1 MLRTSLVVIAAAVAA
16 SSVRGS
22 GTINF
27 GNSVEHISVNTSG
40 SSGRATFNDRTV
52 SGNVNGTIDVNC
64 VRIAGNEATISGIV
78 THSNRKSIEG
88 FEALFQIRDNG
99 VARGRNDDKGKR
111 EGDND
116 NKGKNEGRGKDDDK
130 AKNEGRGKDD
140 DKDNKGRGNA
150 KDRATDMA
158 SPILFHAVGTGS
170 NCQVP
175 GEFDLVPVKGDF
187 SIRP

>member
-1 MLRTSLVVIAAAVAA
+1 MLRASLVVIAAAVAA
-16 SSVRGS
+16 SSVKGS

-27 GNSVEHISVNTSG
+27 GASIEHISVNTSG
-40 SSGRATFNDRTV
+40 SSGRATFNDRTA
-52 SGNVNGTIDVNC
+52 SGNVNGTINVNC
-64 VRIAGNEATISGIV
+64 VRIVGNEATISGIV

-99 VARGRNDDKGKR
+99 
-111 EGDND
+111 
-116 NKGKNEGRGKDDDK
+116 
-130 AKNEGRGKDD
+130 
-140 DKDNKGRGNA
+140 KGRGNA
-150 KDRATDMA
+150 KDSGTDMA

-187 SIRP
+187 TIQS

>member
-1 MLRTSLVVIAAAVAA
+1 MLRASLVLITAAIAA
-16 SSVRGS
+16 SSVKGS

-27 GNSVEHISVNTSG
+27 GASVERYSINTSG
-40 SSGRATFNDRTV
+40 STGRVTFNDKTV

-64 VRIAGNEATISGIV
+64 VRIVGNEATISGIV

-88 FEALFQIRDNG
+88 FEGLLQIRDNG
-99 VARGRNDDKGKR
+99 K
-111 EGDND
+111 
-116 NKGKNEGRGKDDDK
+116 GRGK
-130 AKNEGRGKDD
+130 NGGP
-140 DKDNKGRGNA
+140 
-150 KDRATDMA
+150 DMG

-187 SIRP
+187 TVQP

>member
-1 MLRTSLVVIAAAVAA
+1 MLRASLVVIAAAVAA
-16 SSVRGS
+16 SSVKGS

-27 GNSVEHISVNTSG
+27 GASIEHISVNTSG
-40 SSGRATFNDRTV
+40 SSGRATFNDRTA
-52 SGNVNGTIDVNC
+52 SGNVNGTINVNC
-64 VRIAGNEATISGIV
+64 VRIVGNEATISGIV

-99 VARGRNDDKGKR
+99 GGRGRNDDKGKR
-111 EGDND
+111 EEDDKGKGKDKGKDKGDNND
-116 NKGKNEGRGKDDDK
+116 NR
-130 AKNEGRGKDD
+130 
-140 DKDNKGRGNA
+140 GRGNGN
-150 KDRATDMA
+150 DRSADMA

-187 SIRP
+187 TIQP